1 MQITKEDVANEKFI
15 TILLKKNIRNLGEI
29 QIEYFSV
36 MSYKCPITMK
46 PPTTRQWRVD
56 SPHRERASQV
66 KFAHFIKGI
75 LSNYDNVLLSGQNS
89 PKYSRIKV

>member
-1 MQITKEDVANEKFI
+1 MNCIDALQFELNVSQQLTCSLMQITKEDVANEKFK

-46 PPTTRQWRVD
+46 PPTTRQ
-56 SPHRERASQV
+56 
-66 KFAHFIKGI
+66 
-75 LSNYDNVLLSGQNS
+75 
-89 PKYSRIKV
+89 